1 MQCTGT
7 RATTAAAPEP
17 PASTTTAAAPEPQPQ
32 RDSQQQY
39 LEKQGWCRVGSIKY
53 FGEDP
58 PFLFSEE
65 NLSRDDC
72 EKACNEKKWC
82 VAYGWKDTQIA
93 SERCRLHL
101 KNMDDI
107 DSKKDNEIFNKHSGH
122 PDIKECTTQGNGNA
136 TSYCY
141 IKKIGGDCNTSGF
154 KPYRASYMSKA
165 EATDIVGDADS
176 TKAFT
181 GNSVA
186 SAPYDGGS
194 YMLIE

>member
-1 MQCTGT
+1 
-7 RATTAAAPEP
+7 
-17 PASTTTAAAPEPQPQ
+17 
-32 RDSQQQY
+32 
-39 LEKQGWCRVGSIKY
+39 
-53 FGEDP
+53 
-58 PFLFSEE
+58 LFSEE
-65 NLSRDDC
+65 NPTRGDC
-72 EKACNEKKWC
+72 EKTCNEKNWC
-82 VAYGWKDTQIA
+82 VAYGWKDTPIA

-101 KNMDDI
+101 KSMDDI
-107 DSKKDNEIFNKHSGH
+107 DGKKFGIFNKHSGH
-122 PDIKECTTQGNGNA
+122 PDINECITQGNRNA

-141 IKKIGGDCNTSGF
+141 IKNIGGECKKSGF